1 MHFIHSL
8 LQRVLL
14 ATPNPRHSPKCGDT
28 AQRRSQNS
36 QSVSSGGIR
45 QAIETMR
52 REIKGSLI
60 LTVSRLG
67 KGLFPNWGTRKLRPK
82 SE

>member
-36 QSVSSGGIR
+36 QSISSGGIR

-52 REIKGSLI
+52 REIKGESHSYSVQVGKRLI
-60 LTVSRLG
+60 SKLG
-67 KGLFPNWGTRKLRPK
+67 NTKAET
-82 SE
+82 